1 MRTGAGDADRGL
13 INGGGGA
20 GGRHGSG
27 WQRRRRGR
35 TGLLGVR
42 SLRNQ
47 RQADNRRCPQKNFTH
62 LSPPHRRKIR
72 QCSSAP
78 ALGRKETLTPNTGA
92 NNLQTFPDYDHFN
105 ALAATSQM
113 LLPRLGHI
121 TVAQMQQ
128 KSGSAPQSPPP
139 QRRGAAPHQASRR

>member
-1 MRTGAGDADRGL
+1 LARRDAL
-13 INGGGGA
+13 
-20 GGRHGSG
+20 S
-27 WQRRRRGR
+27 
-35 TGLLGVR
+35 VR

-92 NNLQTFPDYDHFN
+92 NDFQTFPDYDHFN
-105 ALAATSQM
+105 ALAATSQT

-121 TVAQMQQ
+121 TVAEMQQ
-128 KSGSAPQSPPP
+128 KPGSAPQSRPL
-139 QRRGAAPHQASRR
+139 QQRGAAPRQAWRR